1 MLDLFLIFFKIGC
14 FAFGGGYAV
23 IPLISKYVVEEHA
36 WISTR
41 EFIDLISISQMTPG
55 PIAINSATF
64 VGQNVNGLLGSIIA
78 TTGLVLPQFILMMIL
93 GYFLFSK
100 GKKFKIM
107 DYSLLGIKAGV
118 VSLIFITTLKLFQSS
133 VFPEGLKL
141 EGMSLAAL
149 ISFVLGFVLYM
160 KKVDL
165 FKLIGLGAVIGI
177 GVKYALTKIKL
188 LGFFQG
194 VFLFVSILYKLHF
207 LNYNFTY

>member
-1 MLDLFLIFFKIGC
+1 MLNLFLIFFKIGC

-23 IPLISKYVVEEHA
+23 IPLISKYVVEENA

-64 VGQNVNGLLGSIIA
+64 VGQSVSGIIGSIVA
-78 TTGLVLPQFILMMIL
+78 TAGLVLPQFVLMMIL

-100 GKKFKIM
+100 NKKFKIM

-133 VFPEGLKL
+133 IFPEGFKL
-141 EGMSLAAL
+141 DGMSLAAL
-149 ISFVLGFVLYM
+149 ISFVLGFLLYL
-160 KKVDL
+160 KKIDL
-165 FKLIGLGAVIGI
+165 FKLIGLGAVVGI
-177 GVKYALTKIKL
+177 AVNL
-188 LGFFQG
+188 LQ
-194 VFLFVSILYKLHF
+194 
-207 LNYNFTY
+207 NYI

>member
-1 MLDLFLIFFKIGC
+1 MLNLFLIFFKIGC

-23 IPLISKYVVEEHA
+23 IPLISKYVVEENA

-64 VGQNVNGLLGSIIA
+64 VGQSVSGIIGSIVA
-78 TTGLVLPQFILMMIL
+78 TAGLVLPQFVLMMIL

-100 GKKFKIM
+100 NKKFKIM

-133 VFPEGLKL
+133 VFPEGFKL
-141 EGMSLAAL
+141 YGMSLAAL
-149 ISFVLGFVLYM
+149 ISFVLGFLLYL
-160 KKVDL
+160 KKIDL

-177 GVKYALTKIKL
+177 AVNL
-188 LGFFQG
+188 LQ
-194 VFLFVSILYKLHF
+194 
-207 LNYNFTY
+207 NYI

>member
-64 VGQNVNGLLGSIIA
+64 VGQNVHGILGSILA
-78 TTGLVLPQFILMMIL
+78 TAGLVLPQFILMMIL

-141 EGMSLAAL
+141 EDMSLAAL

-177 GVKYALTKIKL
+177 GAKYALTLI
-188 LGFFQG
+188 
-194 VFLFVSILYKLHF
+194 
-207 LNYNFTY
+207 

>member
-64 VGQNVNGLLGSIIA
+64 VGQNVHGLLGSILA
-78 TTGLVLPQFILMMIL
+78 TAGLVLPQFILMMIL

-141 EGMSLAAL
+141 QCMSLAAL
-149 ISFVLGFVLYM
+149 ISFVIGFVLYM

-177 GVKYALTKIKL
+177 GIKYALT
-188 LGFFQG
+188 
-194 VFLFVSILYKLHF
+194 FV
-207 LNYNFTY
+207 

>member
-1 MLDLFLIFFKIGC
+1 MLELFFIFFKIGC

-64 VGQNVNGLLGSIIA
+64 VGQSVHGILGSILA

-141 EGMSLAAL
+141 QCMSLAAL
-149 ISFVLGFVLYM
+149 ISFVIGFVLYM

-177 GVKYALTKIKL
+177 GIKYALT
-188 LGFFQG
+188 FM
-194 VFLFVSILYKLHF
+194 
-207 LNYNFTY
+207 

>member
-23 IPLISKYVVEEHA
+23 IPLISKYVVEENA

-64 VGQNVNGLLGSIIA
+64 VGQSVYGILGSILA

-100 GKKFKIM
+100 SKKFKIM

-141 EGMSLAAL
+141 QGMSLAAL
-149 ISFVLGFVLYM
+149 ISFIIGFVLYM

-177 GVKYALTKIKL
+177 GIKYALT
-188 LGFFQG
+188 
-194 VFLFVSILYKLHF
+194 FV
-207 LNYNFTY
+207 

>member
-64 VGQNVNGLLGSIIA
+64 VGQNVHGLLGSILA
-78 TTGLVLPQFILMMIL
+78 TAGLVLPQFILMMIL

-141 EGMSLAAL
+141 EDMSLAAL

-177 GVKYALTKIKL
+177 GVKYALTL
-188 LGFFQG
+188 M
-194 VFLFVSILYKLHF
+194 
-207 LNYNFTY
+207 

>member
-41 EFIDLISISQMTPG
+41 EFIDLISFSQMTPG

-64 VGQNVNGLLGSIIA
+64 VGQNVHGFLGSILA
-78 TTGLVLPQFILMMIL
+78 TAGLVLPQFILMMIL

-100 GKKFKIM
+100 SKKFKIM

-141 EGMSLAAL
+141 QGMSLAAL
-149 ISFVLGFVLYM
+149 ISFILGFVLYM
-160 KKVDL
+160 M
-165 FKLIGLGAVIGI
+165 
-177 GVKYALTKIKL
+177 
-188 LGFFQG
+188 
-194 VFLFVSILYKLHF
+194 
-207 LNYNFTY
+207 

>member
-1 MLDLFLIFFKIGC
+1 MLNLFLIFFKIGC

-23 IPLISKYVVEEHA
+23 IPLISKYVVEENA

-64 VGQNVNGLLGSIIA
+64 VGQSVSGIIGSIVA
-78 TTGLVLPQFILMMIL
+78 TAGLVLPQFILMMIL

-100 GKKFKIM
+100 NKKFKIM

-133 VFPEGLKL
+133 VFPEGFKL
-141 EGMSLAAL
+141 DGMSLAAL
-149 ISFVLGFVLYM
+149 ISFVLGFLLYL
-160 KKVDL
+160 KKTDL

-177 GVKYALTKIKL
+177 SVNL
-188 LGFFQG
+188 LQ
-194 VFLFVSILYKLHF
+194 
-207 LNYNFTY
+207 NYI

>member
-23 IPLISKYVVEEHA
+23 IPLISKYVVEENA

-64 VGQNVNGLLGSIIA
+64 VGQNVHGILGSILA

-133 VFPEGLKL
+133 VFPEGFKL
-141 EGMSLAAL
+141 QGMSLAAL
-149 ISFVLGFVLYM
+149 ISFVIGFVLYM

-177 GVKYALTKIKL
+177 GIKYALT
-188 LGFFQG
+188 FM
-194 VFLFVSILYKLHF
+194 
-207 LNYNFTY
+207 

>member
-1 MLDLFLIFFKIGC
+1 MFDLFFIFFKIGC

-23 IPLISKYVVEEHA
+23 IPLISKYVVEENA

-64 VGQNVNGLLGSIIA
+64 VGQSVSGIIGSIVA
-78 TTGLVLPQFILMMIL
+78 TAGLVLPQFILMMIL

-100 GKKFKIM
+100 NKKFKIM

-133 VFPEGLKL
+133 VFPEGFKL
-141 EGMSLAAL
+141 DGMSLAAL
-149 ISFVLGFVLYM
+149 ISFVLGFLLYL
-160 KKVDL
+160 KKIDL
-165 FKLIGLGAVIGI
+165 FKLIGLGAVVGI
-177 GVKYALTKIKL
+177 AVNL
-188 LGFFQG
+188 LQ
-194 VFLFVSILYKLHF
+194 
-207 LNYNFTY
+207 NYI

>member
-1 MLDLFLIFFKIGC
+1 MLNLFLIFFKIGC

-23 IPLISKYVVEEHA
+23 IPLISKYVVEENS

-64 VGQNVNGLLGSIIA
+64 VGQSVSGIIGSIVA
-78 TTGLVLPQFILMMIL
+78 TAGLVLPQFILMMIL

-100 GKKFKIM
+100 NKKFKIM

-133 VFPEGLKL
+133 VFPEGFKL
-141 EGMSLAAL
+141 DGMSLAAL
-149 ISFVLGFVLYM
+149 ISFVLGFLLYL
-160 KKVDL
+160 KKIDL

-177 GVKYALTKIKL
+177 AVNL
-188 LGFFQG
+188 LQ
-194 VFLFVSILYKLHF
+194 
-207 LNYNFTY
+207 NYI

>member
-1 MLDLFLIFFKIGC
+1 MLELFFIFFKIGC

-23 IPLISKYVVEEHA
+23 IPLISKYVVEENA

-64 VGQNVNGLLGSIIA
+64 VGQSVHGILGSILA

-141 EGMSLAAL
+141 QGMSLAAL
-149 ISFVLGFVLYM
+149 ISFIIGFVLYM

-177 GVKYALTKIKL
+177 GIKYALT
-188 LGFFQG
+188 
-194 VFLFVSILYKLHF
+194 FV
-207 LNYNFTY
+207 

>member
-1 MLDLFLIFFKIGC
+1 MLNLFLIFFKIGC

-23 IPLISKYVVEEHA
+23 IPLISKYVVEENA

-64 VGQNVNGLLGSIIA
+64 VGQSVSGIIGSIVA

-100 GKKFKIM
+100 NKKFKIM

-141 EGMSLAAL
+141 DGMSLAAL
-149 ISFVLGFVLYM
+149 ISFVLGFLLYL
-160 KKVDL
+160 KKIDL

-177 GVKYALTKIKL
+177 AVNL
-188 LGFFQG
+188 LQNYIW
-194 VFLFVSILYKLHF
+194 FLSSLLD
-207 LNYNFTY
+207 

>member
-64 VGQNVNGLLGSIIA
+64 VGQSVHGILGSILA

-141 EGMSLAAL
+141 QSMSLAAL
-149 ISFVLGFVLYM
+149 ISFVIGFVLYM

-177 GVKYALTKIKL
+177 GVKYALT
-188 LGFFQG
+188 FM
-194 VFLFVSILYKLHF
+194 
-207 LNYNFTY
+207 

>member
-1 MLDLFLIFFKIGC
+1 MLDLLLIFFKIGC

-64 VGQNVNGLLGSIIA
+64 VGQSVHGILGSILA

-133 VFPEGLKL
+133 VFPEGLRL
-141 EGMSLAAL
+141 QSMSLAAL
-149 ISFVLGFVLYM
+149 ISFVIGFVLYM

-177 GVKYALTKIKL
+177 GVKYALT
-188 LGFFQG
+188 FM
-194 VFLFVSILYKLHF
+194 
-207 LNYNFTY
+207 

>member
-23 IPLISKYVVEEHA
+23 IPLISKYVVEENA
-36 WISTR
+36 WINTK

-64 VGQNVNGLLGSIIA
+64 VGQNVYGIIGSIIA
-78 TTGLVLPQFILMMIL
+78 TTSFVLPQFVLMMIL

-100 GKKFKIM
+100 DKKFKIM

-118 VSLIFITTLKLFQSS
+118 VSLIFITTLKLFKSS
-133 VFPEGLKL
+133 VFPDGIKL
-141 EGMSLAAL
+141 EGMSIAAL
-149 ISFVLGFVLYM
+149 ISFGLGFILYL

-165 FKLIGLGAVIGI
+165 FKLIGLGAII
-177 GVKYALTKIKL
+177 GVLVKL
-188 LGFFQG
+188 
-194 VFLFVSILYKLHF
+194 S
-207 LNYNFTY
+207 LNYI

>member
-23 IPLISKYVVEEHA
+23 IPLISKYVVEENA

-64 VGQNVNGLLGSIIA
+64 VGQSVYGILGSILA

-141 EGMSLAAL
+141 QGMSLAAL
-149 ISFVLGFVLYM
+149 ISFIIGFVLYM

-177 GVKYALTKIKL
+177 GIKYALT
-188 LGFFQG
+188 
-194 VFLFVSILYKLHF
+194 FV
-207 LNYNFTY
+207 

>member
-1 MLDLFLIFFKIGC
+1 MLNLFLIFFKIGC
-14 FAFGGGYAV
+14 LAFGGGYAV
-23 IPLISKYVVEEHA
+23 IPLISKYVVEENA

-64 VGQNVNGLLGSIIA
+64 VGQSVSGIIGSIVA
-78 TTGLVLPQFILMMIL
+78 TAGLVLPQFILMMIL

-100 GKKFKIM
+100 NKKFKIM

-133 VFPEGLKL
+133 VFPEGFKL
-141 EGMSLAAL
+141 DGMSLAAL
-149 ISFVLGFVLYM
+149 ISFVLGFLLYL
-160 KKVDL
+160 KKIDL

-177 GVKYALTKIKL
+177 AVNL
-188 LGFFQG
+188 LQ
-194 VFLFVSILYKLHF
+194 
-207 LNYNFTY
+207 NYI

>member
-64 VGQNVNGLLGSIIA
+64 VGQNVHGILGSILA
-78 TTGLVLPQFILMMIL
+78 TAGLVLPQFILMMIL

-133 VFPEGLKL
+133 VFPEGLKF

-177 GVKYALTKIKL
+177 GVKYALTL
-188 LGFFQG
+188 M
-194 VFLFVSILYKLHF
+194 
-207 LNYNFTY
+207 

>member
-64 VGQNVNGLLGSIIA
+64 VGQSVHGILGSILA

-141 EGMSLAAL
+141 QSMSLAAL
-149 ISFVLGFVLYM
+149 ISFVIGFVLYM

-177 GVKYALTKIKL
+177 GIKYALT
-188 LGFFQG
+188 FM
-194 VFLFVSILYKLHF
+194 
-207 LNYNFTY
+207 

>member
-64 VGQNVNGLLGSIIA
+64 VGQNVHGLLGSILA
-78 TTGLVLPQFILMMIL
+78 TAGLVLPQFILMMIL

-100 GKKFKIM
+100 GKKFKIK

-149 ISFVLGFVLYM
+149 ISFVLGFILYM

-165 FKLIGLGAVIGI
+165 FKLIGLGAVFGI
-177 GVKYALTKIKL
+177 GVKYALTL
-188 LGFFQG
+188 M
-194 VFLFVSILYKLHF
+194 
-207 LNYNFTY
+207 

>member
-1 MLDLFLIFFKIGC
+1 MLDLFLVFIKIGC

-23 IPLISKYVVEEHA
+23 IPLISKYVVEENA
-36 WISTR
+36 WISTK

-64 VGQNVNGLLGSIIA
+64 VGQKVMGILGSITA
-78 TTGLVLPQFILMMIL
+78 TTGFVLPQFILMMIF

-100 GKKFKIM
+100 NKKFKIM

-133 VFPEGLKL
+133 VFPDGFKL
-141 EGMSLAAL
+141 EGLSLAAL
-149 ISFVLGFVLYM
+149 ISFVFGFILYL
-160 KKVDL
+160 KKIDL

-177 GVKYALTKIKL
+177 VVNLAI
-188 LGFFQG
+188 
-194 VFLFVSILYKLHF
+194 
-207 LNYNFTY
+207 NYI

>member
-1 MLDLFLIFFKIGC
+1 MLNLFLIFFKIGC

-23 IPLISKYVVEEHA
+23 IPLISKYVVEENT

-64 VGQNVNGLLGSIIA
+64 VGQSVSGIIGSIVA
-78 TTGLVLPQFILMMIL
+78 TAGLVLPQFILMMIL

-100 GKKFKIM
+100 NKKFKIM

-133 VFPEGLKL
+133 VFPEGFKL
-141 EGMSLAAL
+141 DGMSLAAL
-149 ISFVLGFVLYM
+149 ISFVLGFLLYL
-160 KKVDL
+160 KKIDL

-177 GVKYALTKIKL
+177 AVNL
-188 LGFFQG
+188 LQ
-194 VFLFVSILYKLHF
+194 
-207 LNYNFTY
+207 NYI

>member
-64 VGQNVNGLLGSIIA
+64 VGQNVHGILGSILA

-133 VFPEGLKL
+133 VFPEGFKL
-141 EGMSLAAL
+141 QGMSLAAL
-149 ISFVLGFVLYM
+149 ISFVIGFVLYM

-177 GVKYALTKIKL
+177 GIKYALT
-188 LGFFQG
+188 FM
-194 VFLFVSILYKLHF
+194 
-207 LNYNFTY
+207 